1 MKNEEKILAELQ
13 ALKTLIAKL
22 IGTPDL
28 KGENQFSIEAIE
40 KASKEFRKLSIA
52 RGEWVESSDI
62 KKYIKTAPYNGGNFL
77 RDEFEFTNCFKRGS
91 TYYYNKQDLI
101 ALGLK
106 LKERNVDL
114 GRYME
119 LKADK
124 DKFEKYVAGILNP
137 DVKNTKRKRFKLPE
151 YLKDITTSPA
161 TPPDPEVIRAELKKL
176 KDEFFEHK
184 LSEYIDIYK
193 GNYAMAK
200 DFYRFKKYL
209 NPELTRKIYRW
220 IEDFNLANQVIEELT
235 KKKEKF
241 IPIPEEKMIRL

>member
-13 ALKTLIAKL
+13 SLKTLVAKL

-28 KGENQFSIEAIE
+28 KGENQYSKKAIE
-40 KASKEFRKLSIA
+40 KAAREFQKLSIE
-52 RGEWVESSDI
+52 RGEWVESYDI
-62 KKYIKTAPYNGGNFL
+62 KKYIKTAPYNVGNFL
-77 RDEFEFTNCFKRGS
+77 RDEFGFTNCFKRGS

-101 ALGLK
+101 ALGQE

-119 LKADK
+119 FKADK
-124 DKFEKYVAGILNP
+124 DKFEKYVAGILQP
-137 DVKNTKRKRFKLPE
+137 DAKNIKRKRFRLPE

-161 TPPDPEVIRAELKKL
+161 TPPDPEVIKTELKKL
-176 KDEFFEHK
+176 KDEFFEHN
-184 LSEYIDIYK
+184 LNEYIDIYK
-193 GNYAMAK
+193 GSYAMPK

-209 NPELTRKIYRW
+209 NPELTRRIYRW
-220 IEDFNLANQVIEELT
+220 TEEFNLANQVIEEIT

-241 IPIPEEKMIRL
+241 IPIPEEQMIRL